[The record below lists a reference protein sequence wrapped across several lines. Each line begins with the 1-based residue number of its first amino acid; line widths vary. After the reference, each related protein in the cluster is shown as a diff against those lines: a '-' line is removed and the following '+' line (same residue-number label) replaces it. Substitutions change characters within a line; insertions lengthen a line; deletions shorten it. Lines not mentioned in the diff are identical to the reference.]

1 MSFHY
6 IQIGKSWRE
15 GKMRPL
21 CNGCVAMV
29 SLQWL
34 RCNWDILKA
43 CSIPSENVRKT
54 LLFRRFQEDGTGV
67 HNIFWS
73 FARYLHNIFK
83 VLQSG
88 LKNLGTG
95 LHRGWGRN
103 GVFKVVHDL
112 INCYIIDMIEIFLGA
127 FSQINSNICCETSR
141 STS

>member
-1 MSFHY
+1 
-6 IQIGKSWRE
+6 
-15 GKMRPL
+15 MRPL
-21 CNGCVAMV
+21 CNGYVAMV

-43 CSIPSENVRKT
+43 CSIPPENVRKT

-73 FARYLHNIFK
+73 FARYLHNILKVVQSGNLHNIFK